1 MADPLVK
8 TDTII
13 CSVAR
18 SVASVVAKATLS
30 APTSGGW
37 SMFLDGTFKQGG
49 NGPEDVALGPAA
61 SLIGKILEV
70 SATMK
75 NITGKVAP
83 LSLKVDAATHSGTM
97 QGEASA
103 GHAAHY
109 SIFVVF
115 IEAT

>member
-13 CSVAR
+13 CSVAK
-18 SVASVVAKATLS
+18 SAPSVVARATLS

-37 SMFLDGTFKQGG
+37 SMFLDGAFKQGG
-49 NGPEDVALGPAA
+49 NGPSDVDLGPAET
-61 SLIGKILEV
+61 LIGKILEV

-75 NITGKVAP
+75 NISGNPAP
-83 LSLKVDAATHSGTM
+83 LSLRVDAAMHSGTM

-115 IEAT
+115 VEGT

>member
-13 CSVAR
+13 CSVAK
-18 SVASVVAKATLS
+18 SAPSVVARATLS

-49 NGPEDVALGPAA
+49 NGPEDVELGPAE

-75 NITGKVAP
+75 NITAHTAA
-83 LSLKVDAATHSGTM
+83 LSLKVDAAAQSSTM

-115 IEAT
+115 VEAT

>member
-13 CSVAR
+13 CSVAK
-18 SVASVVAKATLS
+18 STPSVVARATLS

-49 NGPEDVALGPAA
+49 NGPSDVDLGPAET
-61 SLIGKILEV
+61 LIGKVLEV

-75 NITGKVAP
+75 NITDKTAA
-83 LSLKVDAATHSGTM
+83 LSLRVDAATQTGTL
-97 QGEASA
+97 QGDANA

-109 SIFVVF
+109 SMLVVF
-115 IEAT
+115 VEAT

>member
-13 CSVAR
+13 CSVAK
-18 SVASVVAKATLS
+18 STPSVVARATLS
-30 APTSGGW
+30 APGAGGW

-49 NGPEDVALGPAA
+49 NGPSDVDLGPAEA
-61 SLIGKILEV
+61 LIGKVLEV

-75 NITGKVAP
+75 NITAVAAA
-83 LSLKVDAATHSGTM
+83 LSLRVDAAAHTGTLH
-97 QGEASA
+97 GDASA

-109 SIFVVF
+109 SMFVVF
-115 IEAT
+115 VEAT

>member
-13 CSVAR
+13 CSVAK
-18 SVASVVAKATLS
+18 STPSVVARATLS
-30 APTSGGW
+30 APGAGGW
-37 SMFLDGTFKQGG
+37 SMFLDGAFKQGG
-49 NGPEDVALGPAA
+49 NGPSDVDLGPAN

-75 NITGKVAP
+75 NITASATA
-83 LSLKVDAATHSGTM
+83 LSLRVDAATQTGTM
-97 QGEASA
+97 HAEASA

-109 SIFVVF
+109 SMFVVF
-115 IEAT
+115 VEAT

>member
-18 SVASVVAKATLS
+18 SVPSVVARATLS
-30 APTSGGW
+30 APTAGGW
-37 SMFLDGTFKQGG
+37 SMFLDGSFKQGG
-49 NGPEDVALGPAA
+49 NGPTDVDLGPAQA
-61 SLIGKILEV
+61 LIGKVLEV

-75 NITGKVAP
+75 NITAKAAA
-83 LSLKVDAATHSGTM
+83 LSLRVDAATHTGTLH
-97 QGEASA
+97 GDAGA

-109 SIFVVF
+109 SLFVVF
-115 IEAT
+115 VEAT